1 MSLRIQWLTCALLLL
16 GPARVM
22 LAADA
27 VRLVGL
33 EGRVEPA
40 SRLPAVFGNHE
51 QGITLEINGVTAQT
65 ASLRADLFQV
75 ADKLAMPLAK
85 DVHLQEG
92 LTFPNTS
99 PQHLRVSIKFPDV
112 KRRAEVLIR
121 LALIQNVPSA
131 NPIHL
136 GELRFEVFPAS
147 VTKELTDLLQP
158 HPDGSAPV
166 VLFGSGQKL
175 RHFLTCLLVPFEYDG
190 TDTPDRFDPNRLYF
204 GELTTNEQFQQSQDQ
219 SAGARLVVFS
229 PDESLPA
236 GVYADRSNSGVL
248 VHVTLHLLDNLNDDP
263 RAQLGFIKII
273 HLLSAHHPP
282 PTEYPLCTPT
292 YL

>member
-27 VRLVGL
+27 VRVVGL

-40 SRLPAVFGNHE
+40 SRLPAVFGNRE
-51 QGITLEINGVTAQT
+51 QGINLEMDGVTAQA

-75 ADKLAMPLAK
+75 AGGLAMPLAK
-85 DVHLQEG
+85 DIHLQEA

-112 KRRAEVLIR
+112 KRRAEVLVR
-121 LALIQNVPSA
+121 LTLIQNVPQA
-131 NPIHL
+131 NPIQL
-136 GELRFEVFPAS
+136 GDLLFEVFPAS
-147 VTKELTDLLQP
+147 VTQELKDLFQP
-158 HPDGSAPV
+158 KPNGTAQV
-166 VLFGSGQKL
+166 VVFGPGQKL
-175 RHFLTCLLVPFEYDG
+175 RHFLTGLHVPFEDGG

-204 GELTTNEQFQQSQDQ
+204 AELTTDEQFQQTQDR
-219 SAGARLVVFS
+219 SAGAHLVLFS

-236 GVYADRSNSGVL
+236 GVYAERSNSGVL
-248 VHVTLHLLDNLNDDP
+248 IHVTLPLLDNLSDEP

-273 HLLSAHHPP
+273 HLLSTPP
-282 PTEYPLCTPT
+282 PSAN
-292 YL
+292 